1 MEQINEI
8 QNNVASILE
17 LITARIERKVRRSIN
32 VTKVNGNK
40 PELVHRDLNDIL
52 TLDLNE
58 LKNLAS
64 DLKKDARI

>member
-8 QNNVASILE
+8 QNNIASILE

-52 TLDLNE
+52 TLDLSE

-64 DLKKDARI
+64 ELKADAR